1 MEINGYVTNVTD
13 VTDVTNVADVTE
25 QNGGALCGEEQEGRK
40 DA

>member
-1 MEINGYVTNVTD
+1 MKINGYVTNVAD
-13 VTDVTNVADVTE
+13 VTDVTE